1 MPLRKCPIL
10 CRETCLVNF
19 WFRWVS
25 FLSYD
30 RLNIIDL
37 QALSTQR
44 NERGDSRIRPK
55 SSRGKKRRRRRRI
68 DCREKK
74 KKKKTLPD
82 DSGCLMRIHNT
93 RLRKISNN
101 GPQSFSSSA
110 LCSLY
115 IHPRTDY
122 HTDLRMSL
130 PRVNYILLRRTD
142 CSVAYISCTTIPS
155 SPIRFETFYPTR
167 VVCYLFEF

>member
-1 MPLRKCPIL
+1 MKEGIRGRSLLEGR
-10 CRETCLVNF
+10 REEEEEESIV
-19 WFRWVS
+19 
-25 FLSYD
+25 
-30 RLNIIDL
+30 
-37 QALSTQR
+37 
-44 NERGDSRIRPK
+44 
-55 SSRGKKRRRRRRI
+55 
-68 DCREKK
+68 EKK

-155 SPIRFETFYPTR
+155 SPIRFETIQFYPTR

>member
-1 MPLRKCPIL
+1 MKGGIRVSGRSLLKG
-10 CRETCLVNF
+10 REEEEESIV
-19 WFRWVS
+19 
-25 FLSYD
+25 
-30 RLNIIDL
+30 
-37 QALSTQR
+37 
-44 NERGDSRIRPK
+44 
-55 SSRGKKRRRRRRI
+55 
-68 DCREKK
+68 EKK
-74 KKKKTLPD
+74 KEKTLAD

-155 SPIRFETFYPTR
+155 LPIRFSSIQLELS
-167 VVCYLFEF
+167 VILFEF